1 MSCLPI
7 IWVLLTPVVMY
18 RYENWTIKKTEWWR
32 TDAFGLWYWRR
43 LESPLDSME
52 IKPVYPKGNQPCTF
66 IGRTD
71 AEAEAPILWSP
82 DVKSQLTGK
91 DSCWE
96 RLRAGG
102 EGDDRR
108 WCSDGIITSVEVSL
122 SKLQEIV
129 KDKEAWHA
137 AVYGVADSRPWLS
150 NWTATANSH

>member
-7 IWVLLTPVVMY
+7 NWVLLTPVVMY

-32 TDAFGLWYWRR
+32 TDAFGLWCWRR

-82 DVKSQLTGK
+82 DVKSQVTGK
-91 DSCWE
+91 DPYAGKARRQEEKGRTEDEMVGWHHRLDEYEFEQTPRDSE
-96 RLRAGG
+96 R
-102 EGDDRR
+102 
-108 WCSDGIITSVEVSL
+108 
-122 SKLQEIV
+122 QEILLCGSTWGHKV
-129 KDKEAWHA
+129 LDI
-137 AVYGVADSRPWLS
+137 
-150 NWTATANSH
+150 T